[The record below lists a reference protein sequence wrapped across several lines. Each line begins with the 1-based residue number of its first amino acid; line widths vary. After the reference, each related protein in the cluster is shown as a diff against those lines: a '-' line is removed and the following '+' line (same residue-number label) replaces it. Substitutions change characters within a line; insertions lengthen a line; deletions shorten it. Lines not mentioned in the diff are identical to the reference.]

1 MGFGQEG
8 FGWKYMC
15 YSYRVEV
22 VLAGGDLEDEWLTIV
37 DGQLKAN
44 VGGVYSGID
53 VRVDV
58 GFNLH
63 TIDDF
68 FLCVVYEGREK
79 NKWFLVIVD
88 NRGEK
93 LDCVESLS
101 FYGISGAR
109 VDLCY

>member
-22 VLAGGDLEDEWLTIV
+22 VLAGGDLEDEWLTVI

-53 VRVDV
+53 VRVHV

-68 FLCVVYEGREK
+68 FFV
-79 NKWFLVIVD
+79 WFMKV
-88 NRGEK
+88 GK
-93 LDCVESLS
+93 K
-101 FYGISGAR
+101 ISGSWLQLTIEVRSWIVWRA
-109 VDLCY
+109 

>member
-1 MGFGQEG
+1 M
-8 FGWKYMC
+8 
-15 YSYRVEV
+15 
-22 VLAGGDLEDEWLTIV
+22 I
-37 DGQLKAN
+37 
-44 VGGVYSGID
+44 
-53 VRVDV
+53 
-58 GFNLH
+58 
-63 TIDDF
+63 F
-68 FLCVVYEGREK
+68 FFCVVYEGKEK